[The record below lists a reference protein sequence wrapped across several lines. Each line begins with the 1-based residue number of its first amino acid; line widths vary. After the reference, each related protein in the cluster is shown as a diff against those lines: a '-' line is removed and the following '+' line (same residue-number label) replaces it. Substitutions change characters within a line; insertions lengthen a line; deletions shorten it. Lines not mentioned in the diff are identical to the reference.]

1 VCNRRSLESMHGTKA
16 VPTLY
21 GFNILQVLSA
31 LKSKGNLYASIR
43 PLHLALHC
51 AAGTCTASAPLL
63 KA

>member
-1 VCNRRSLESMHGTKA
+1 MHGTKA